1 MNCYILVGGESRRM
15 GTPKDTTA
23 FGGGTMLDRV
33 VVAASRAFERVVAV
47 DRPGPERPLGLRTTQ
62 ERPHGASAPVFGVQ
76 RALEDAGKG
85 KVWILAV
92 DYPLI
97 TAEILRDLRRRFE
110 AGDGSMLIP
119 KWNGKMQML
128 CAGYSASLLPRIAER
143 IRTGQ
148 IDLRGLAST
157 ESTQIIEEEELRRSY
172 PGEPLMNVNTPEEL
186 ETARRLDGQ
195 GKE

>member
-1 MNCYILVGGESRRM
+1 MLARR
-15 GTPKDTTA
+15 
-23 FGGGTMLDRV
+23 LDRQPCLADTARADQCHESGDGFCQQLSDV
-33 VVAASRAFERVVAV
+33 CELGLPADKWCGLDGQVVALDCARRRSSAGVL
-47 DRPGPERPLGLRTTQ
+47 RPSTG
-62 ERPHGASAPVFGVQ
+62 S
-76 RALEDAGKG
+76 
-85 KVWILAV
+85 W
-92 DYPLI
+92 
-97 TAEILRDLRRRFE
+97 LRRRFE